1 MKRLEFL
8 LKYWKTMTV
17 CSELNFAC
25 RYKSEQPS
33 QFGSDSKNI
42 IVLEKNLKLRPLS
55 IAFVLDVLRFS
66 GCFAQ
71 IFPRRLYRR
80 SRRIFPRS
88 IQRSVEKINEFSRK
102 ISSFATWTS
111 FSELNCLTVI
121 IIFVELCIQGQVLQS
136 SLYRRNPAI
145 KSVMEHDLGE
155 GEMPTPS
162 NMCILYWF
170 VSAHMSWNPFEIVQF
185 IWISK
190 SSFLFI
196 RQWKTKKKTIPLAD
210 VESAHKPQAST
221 DDFYHSVS

>member
-25 RYKSEQPS
+25 RYKSVQPS

-88 IQRSVEKINEFSRK
+88 IQRSIEKINEFSRK
-102 ISSFATWTS
+102 ISSFATWT
-111 FSELNCLTVI
+111 FLFWAELPHSHHFCRIVYSRPGLAI
-121 IIFVELCIQGQVLQS
+121 IAISTQS
-136 SLYRRNPAI
+136 CHKICDGTWPWRRRNANSIQYVYFILICLRAYVLKSFRNCAI
-145 KSVMEHDLGE
+145 YLNFK
-155 GEMPTPS
+155 
-162 NMCILYWF
+162 I
-170 VSAHMSWNPFEIVQF
+170 F
-185 IWISK
+185 IFIYTTVKNKKKNNSTGRCWIS
-190 SSFLFI
+190 S
-196 RQWKTKKKTIPLAD
+196 
-210 VESAHKPQAST
+210 
-221 DDFYHSVS
+221 